1 MILSGPPPTSWIAST
16 GNIPSISKPFP
27 KNFWKVL
34 SFIPGQAM
42 SESSRILL
50 NGPFT
55 CVPSRLS
62 QTIICRHR
70 RQSIAPTPPSKY
82 SEETRAL
89 PMTASPTLDDL
100 VKANLEKILKETQGC
115 VEASAEMMG
124 LSRASLYRKIKKYN
138 IDIKDYRYLS
148 QM

>member
-1 MILSGPPPTSWIAST
+1 FFLKKFSRETKKQFT
-16 GNIPSISKPFP
+16 GFTD
-27 KNFWKVL
+27 
-34 SFIPGQAM
+34 QAM
-42 SESSRILL
+42 DHM
-50 NGPFT
+50 
-55 CVPSRLS
+55 LS
-62 QTIICRHR
+62 YPWPGNVRELQNFIERTFYLCPEPII
-70 RQSIAPTPPSKY
+70 SNDYLPTPPSKY

-138 IDIKDYRYLS
+138 IDIKDYRYTS